1 MLPIDMPLEELK
13 QYRPPLTK
21 EPDFDAFWQRTI
33 GEARLQPL
41 NPAMEPV
48 DDFPVPEV
56 EVFRASYDG
65 FRGGRSVGWY
75 LRPRN
80 RTAGEKLPAMVVF
93 HGYSG
98 NKGQA
103 HQYLHYALQG
113 YSVLALDVRGQSG
126 ESSDAGRYDTGHVS
140 GWMTMGILD
149 PERYY
154 YRGVYMDCLRAA
166 DLMASLPEV
175 DASRMGA
182 TGISQGGGLALAAA
196 ALSGRFSLTMPD
208 VPYLCHY
215 RRALEVAQQGPYLE
229 LSNFF
234 RVFPEREE
242 EAFRTLSYFD
252 NFNLADRISCPVLM
266 SVGLIDLIC
275 PPSSIYAAFNYIPA
289 AEKHMAIYRY
299 HAHEIPP
306 YHVTEQIRWA
316 NRYLRGLEV

>member
-1 MLPIDMPLEELK
+1 MLPVDMPLEELT
-13 QYRPPLTK
+13 QYRPVLTK
-21 EPDFDAFWQRTI
+21 QPDFDAFWERTI

-41 NPAMEPV
+41 NVEMEPV

-56 EVFRASYDG
+56 EVFRAGYDG

-75 LRPRN
+75 LRPRS
-80 RTAGEKLPAMVVF
+80 RQSEKLPAIVAF

-103 HQYLHYALQG
+103 HQYLYYALQG
-113 YSVLALDVRGQSG
+113 YAVMALDVRGQSG
-126 ESSDAGRYDTGHVS
+126 ESSDGGSYDTGHVS
-140 GWMTMGILD
+140 GWMTKGILD

-166 DLMASLPEV
+166 DLVASLPEV
-175 DASRMGA
+175 DSSRMGA
-182 TGISQGGGLALAAA
+182 WGASQGGGLTLAVT
-196 ALSGRFSLTMPD
+196 ALSGRFALSMPD

-242 EAFRTLSYFD
+242 RAQRTLSYFD
-252 NFNLADRISCPVLM
+252 NLNLADRITCPVLM
-266 SVGLIDLIC
+266 SVGLIDAVC
-275 PPSSIYAAFNYIPA
+275 PPSSIYAAYNHIPGT
-289 AEKHMAIYRY
+289 EKQMAVYRY
-299 HAHEIPP
+299 HAHEVPP

-316 NRYLRGLEV
+316 NRHLRGLKV